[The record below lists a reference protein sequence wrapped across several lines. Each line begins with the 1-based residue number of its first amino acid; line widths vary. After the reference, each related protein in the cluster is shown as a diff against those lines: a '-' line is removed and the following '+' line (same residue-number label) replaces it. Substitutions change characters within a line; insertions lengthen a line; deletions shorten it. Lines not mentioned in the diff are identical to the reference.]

1 MTMDLFIEPTP
12 VEKTAAEVAL
22 SEDPNGWPNEIM
34 QELYKQVPYVSDFEP
49 TVIMDRVDAER
60 GYGFGHVEVMNK
72 SEVQRGASPEGM
84 EAAGIRQVRIPVVV
98 REHMLQP
105 LDVLV
110 TDDSKM
116 LPLTEMRLRQ
126 AVFRPQ
132 AFDITGRTPGDMS
145 MIGQLYPPYRQNYGF
160 GGGGATMSVGMG
172 KESAK
177 LAAMRERLKEAAAKS
192 EVHHELK
199 GHARSLLGG
208 AAGGAAATAAMDAL
222 ARKKVDFS
230 TLGKAGLGAAGGGLV
245 AGLADLASGG
255 WKDLKKADRRDER
268 AERLRKVAVSY
279 QWVMDKARSGAAKAS
294 PSRLKGFADKM
305 DAAATRNFK
314 LHNQRGSDLARAAE
328 RTVEHTK
335 KASLLET
342 ILPTVNEADYIAF
355 FDELKDPGLQAAY
368 IKNAHA
374 TAPALSKLASC
385 VPVTA
390 EKTASALPDLIRPTV
405 AQVRRGDD
413 GYVLKTA
420 SHKFW
425 APLYQNLDRGELVRR
440 FGEKVALATDMN
452 GAVTMVEGAQDAVD
466 PEADRPELVH
476 DFGLYKVQDSEGREL
491 VGFVL
496 PNLIDLDGAALPL
509 ALFTNG
515 SQAAIQGEIAGVR
528 SGEGTSLPSADAPS
542 GNGCF
547 YRVLPNGKAQATVPM
562 NIQGGLGEG
571 ETGASLLA
579 ETFDG
584 RQVELHLGQPN
595 LERITEG
602 PNGDVLVPA
611 AMKWLPLGA
620 ADEVEL
626 VSDPTLFG
634 KAEEAKEAAIAI
646 EIRAGGLD
654 NFSLSGML
662 TDKLASAEKDF
673 LSTDD
678 VLFVLGGF
686 GIDPA
691 AAIPK
696 LAQSYGQSRPERVYA
711 SRIIKHASEQVKE
724 AHTRGAEA
732 LEKLPNLK
740 QNLVKEAA
748 SIPDP
753 MAVDTV
759 LSLGFINPENLTSFV
774 ASLPKIEE
782 AQNKLCEILMA
793 ARLGLQEVPTSPLE
807 RAIHA
812 VEEVIEG
819 LKVLAFQGPVG
830 E

>member
-22 SEDPNGWPNEIM
+22 SEDPNGWPNEIL

-72 SEVQRGASPEGM
+72 TEIQRGASQEGM
-84 EAAGIRQVRIPVVV
+84 EAAGVRQVRIPVVV

-105 LDVLV
+105 FDVLV

-177 LAAMRERLKEAAAKS
+177 VAAARER
-192 EVHHELK
+192 
-199 GHARSLLGG
+199 
-208 AAGGAAATAAMDAL
+208 M
-222 ARKKVDFS
+222 
-230 TLGKAGLGAAGGGLV
+230 
-245 AGLADLASGG
+245 
-255 WKDLKKADRRDER
+255 
-268 AERLRKVAVSY
+268 RKVAVSY

-385 VPVTA
+385 VPVTI
-390 EKTASALPDLIRPTV
+390 EKTASTLPDLIRPTV

-420 SHKFW
+420 SHRFW
-425 APLYQNLDRGELVRR
+425 APLYQNIDRGELVRR
-440 FGEKVALATDMN
+440 FGEKVALATDTN

-466 PEADRPELVH
+466 PEADRPELIH

-515 SQAAIQGEIAGVR
+515 SQAATQGEIVGVR
-528 SGEGTSLPSADAPS
+528 SGEGTSLPSSDTPS

-547 YRVLPNGKAQATVPM
+547 YQVLPNGKAQATIPM
-562 NIQGGLGEG
+562 SIQGGLGEG
-571 ETGASLLA
+571 ETGDSLLA

-602 PNGDVLVPA
+602 PNGDVMVPA

-634 KAEEAKEAAIAI
+634 KAEEAKEAGIAI

-654 NFSLSGML
+654 NFSLSGMPL
-662 TDKLASAEKDF
+662 DKLASAEKDF

-696 LAQSYGQSRPERVYA
+696 LAQAYAQSRPMRVYA
-711 SRIIKHASEQVKE
+711 SRGIKLASEQVKE
-724 AHTRGAEA
+724 AHIRGGEA

-774 ASLPKIEE
+774 SSLPRIEE
-782 AQNKLCEILMA
+782 AQNKLCELLMA
-793 ARLGLQEVPTSPLE
+793 ARLGLQEIPTSPLE

-812 VEEVIEG
+812 VEEVLEG
-819 LKVLAFQGPVG
+819 LKVLAFQRPVG